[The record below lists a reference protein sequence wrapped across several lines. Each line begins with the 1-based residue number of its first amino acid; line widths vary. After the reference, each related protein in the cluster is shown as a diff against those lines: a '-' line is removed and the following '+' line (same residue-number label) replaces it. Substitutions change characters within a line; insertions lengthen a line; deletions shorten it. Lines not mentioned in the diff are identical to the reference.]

1 VVGARLFGAMGRVLA
16 LAIAFY
22 VYGDASFDGRRP
34 AVLDGPLREF
44 RRSVDAVPTDGRRVL
59 IAVDWLRGQYA
70 LEHVLRTLN
79 RASL

>member
-1 VVGARLFGAMGRVLA
+1 MGRVLA

-34 AVLDGPLREF
+34 AALDKPLREF
-44 RRSVDAVPTDGRRVL
+44 RRSVDAIPSDGCRVL
-59 IAVDWLRGQYA
+59 VAVNRLRGQHT
-70 LEHVLRTLN
+70 LDHVLRALN

>member
-1 VVGARLFGAMGRVLA
+1 MGRVLA

-34 AVLDGPLREF
+34 AALDKPLREF
-44 RRSVDAVPTDGRRVL
+44 RRSVDAIPSDGRRALV
-59 IAVDWLRGQYA
+59 AVDRLRGQHT
-70 LEHVLRTLN
+70 LDHVLRALN

>member
-1 VVGARLFGAMGRVLA
+1 MGRVLA

-34 AVLDGPLREF
+34 AALDKPLREF
-44 RRSVDAVPTDGRRVL
+44 RRSVDAIPSDGRRALV
-59 IAVDWLRGQYA
+59 AVDRLRGQHT
-70 LEHVLRTLN
+70 LDQVLRALN